1 MMESPPSDST
11 IPLQITLVSVRIS
24 ESVTTSG
31 VPGSFCGFSQET
43 AIINAIRSVNPI
55 VIQLC
60 FPIAYNIL
68 SAYRPFGSYRW
79 TKIQKFWIGQG
90 KKRQILRK
98 SATNVILL
106 GKVLLLLQQQNRF
119 QIMNATIDIS
129 YNQLLLLL
137 QQMPVRAQLRLGKAL
152 TNQSIRAEL
161 DYFLDVF
168 RTNEISEEDI
178 LAEVKAVRHERYA
191 LCS

>member
-1 MMESPPSDST
+1 MRFLW
-11 IPLQITLVSVRIS
+11 PLRFLPERRCNNRYNFFWVEEKETNLSQICHKCHPT
-24 ESVTTSG
+24 
-31 VPGSFCGFSQET
+31 
-43 AIINAIRSVNPI
+43 
-55 VIQLC
+55 
-60 FPIAYNIL
+60 
-68 SAYRPFGSYRW
+68 W
-79 TKIQKFWIGQG
+79 
-90 KKRQILRK
+90 K
-98 SATNVILL
+98 S
-106 GKVLLLLQQQNRF
+106 
-119 QIMNATIDIS
+119 IDIS

>member
-1 MMESPPSDST
+1 
-11 IPLQITLVSVRIS
+11 
-24 ESVTTSG
+24 
-31 VPGSFCGFSQET
+31 
-43 AIINAIRSVNPI
+43 
-55 VIQLC
+55 
-60 FPIAYNIL
+60 
-68 SAYRPFGSYRW
+68 
-79 TKIQKFWIGQG
+79 
-90 KKRQILRK
+90 
-98 SATNVILL
+98 
-106 GKVLLLLQQQNRF
+106 
-119 QIMNATIDIS
+119 MNASIDIS

>member
-1 MMESPPSDST
+1 MRFLHQPVFST
-11 IPLQITLVSVRIS
+11 SMNSV
-24 ESVTTSG
+24 
-31 VPGSFCGFSQET
+31 
-43 AIINAIRSVNPI
+43 AIGLTGA
-55 VIQLC
+55 
-60 FPIAYNIL
+60 
-68 SAYRPFGSYRW
+68 
-79 TKIQKFWIGQG
+79 KIQKFWIGQG

-191 LCS
+191 KKN